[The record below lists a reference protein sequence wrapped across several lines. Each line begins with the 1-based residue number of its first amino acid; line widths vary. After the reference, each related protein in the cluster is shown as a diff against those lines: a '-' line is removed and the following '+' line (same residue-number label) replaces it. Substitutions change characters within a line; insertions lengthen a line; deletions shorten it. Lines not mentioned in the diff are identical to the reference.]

1 MDQKRLA
8 QLGRRQT
15 WLSAQI
21 AEGFT
26 YTPPS
31 QIIGRILLHIREA
44 CDEAKETYLPTE
56 ILVILYGFGNPAI
69 GCHMDCTK
77 DLLEP
82 DAMITPTK
90 ILNELPPGRDVTL
103 AMRVFTT
110 KHWVH
115 AYRLH
120 RMQLDKVKTAH
131 LDVYKQA
138 GEDGTLIKQ
147 NFTEEGASVYRHSN
161 APQILSAQRHYEL
174 ALWFRE
180 GLEEDKD
187 GSPKFKR
194 ILQFMDPYPR
204 EKGVKCLA
212 RVASLAMVVNFRLSM
227 AFLTDNMVA
236 HFNLKRPMQQTC
248 LEWMMF
254 RWLERQDNLTRSDGY
269 SNLFKDLMDI
279 ENGAEP
285 PCSGY
290 TRFYLYLRAAHHE
303 TYLAEEEVGTHT
315 VEHIDSVLEEI
326 DLVFDY
332 VLDKVQEKILD
343 PCGETIE
350 NAKKQY
356 GNPAEGDLSQHVS
369 LWPEGLKRTM
379 QALCDLIYDQC
390 PVGHIQEE

>member
-8 QLGRRQT
+8 QLGHRQT
-15 WLSAQI
+15 WLSAQV

-26 YTPPS
+26 HMAPS
-31 QIIGRILLHIREA
+31 EMIGRIRLHIREA
-44 CDEAKETYLPTE
+44 CDEAKKTHLPTE

-69 GCHMDCTK
+69 SCHMDCTK
-77 DLLEP
+77 DLLETE
-82 DAMITPTK
+82 AMITPTN

-120 RMQLDKVKTAH
+120 RMKLDEVKKGYP
-131 LDVYKQA
+131 DVYKTA

-147 NFTEEGASVYRHSN
+147 IFTEEGAFNYRLSN
-161 APQILSAQRHYEL
+161 MAKIVSEKRHYEL

-254 RWLERQDNLTRSDGY
+254 RWLKHQDSLTRSDGY
-269 SNLFKDLMDI
+269 SDLFKDLMDI
-279 ENGAEP
+279 ENGAGP
-285 PCSGY
+285 PCSGD

-303 TYLAEEEVGTHT
+303 TYLAEEEVGKHT
-315 VEHIDSVLEEI
+315 VEHIESVLEEME
-326 DLVFDY
+326 LVFDY
-332 VLDKVQEKILD
+332 VLDEVQEKILG
-343 PCGETIE
+343 PCDETIE
-350 NAKKQY
+350 NAKKQC
-356 GNPAEGDLSQHVS
+356 GNPAEWDLSQHAR
-369 LWPEGLKRTM
+369 LWPEGLNRTM
-379 QALCDLIYDQC
+379 KALWDLIYDQC
-390 PVGHIQEE
+390 PVGHTQE